1 MKIFAVFTSLLLYHS
16 NVDICSVLTFFSRVQ
31 KDVELDTLRENAKV
45 RENQLASQSLAY
57 RDAKEML
64 EEERQCRAQLEWQLL
79 SSIKV
84 FASFISKHL

>member
-1 MKIFAVFTSLLLYHS
+1 MSCFIQNPQEYY
-16 NVDICSVLTFFSRVQ
+16 VLDLSANLKFI
-31 KDVELDTLRENAKV
+31 L
-45 RENQLASQSLAY
+45 LAY

-84 FASFISKHL
+84 FASFISKHLYSHSRYLVHWHFWPNGY